1 MPKDCMPERDYAKW
15 LYAWKGLCQMTV
27 CQMTVC
33 QMTVCLEGI
42 MPNGG
47 MPERD
52 YAKWLYAKWLHAKWL
67 YAYLLDSQIF
77 FHKVCNLR
85 LNLDVFHELVE
96 YEFLVPLH

>member
-15 LYAWKGLCQMTV
+15 LYAWKGL

-52 YAKWLYAKWLHAKWL
+52 YAKWLYAKRL
-67 YAYLLDSQIF
+67 YAKLQYADLLDSRQF
-77 FHKVCNLR
+77 SQLASG
-85 LNLDVFHELVE
+85 
-96 YEFLVPLH
+96 